1 MKVKT
6 MALPKLNNTPYYDV
20 VIPSTGEKTKF
31 RPYLVKEE
39 KVLLVASESADM
51 QTMSEAMLDIVCS
64 CVESADRN
72 KLTSF
77 DLDYLFIQL
86 RTKAVG
92 ETSDIILACNDAE
105 CLEENEIK
113 VDLGAAKIDV
123 PEDKKNMI
131 KLDDDMTLELKY
143 PTYYSIMSDKI
154 MKHAETNT
162 EIMYQTVM
170 LCLNK
175 LHLKDEIMNFA
186 DEPVEDAVEFIGSLS
201 PDQFL
206 KLSEF
211 ANNIPIVKQEVKFEC
226 TKCGH
231 KNEQALNGTSS
242 FFL

>member
-1 MKVKT
+1 

-20 VIPSTGEKTKF
+20 TIPSTGEKTKY

-51 QTMSEAMLDIVCS
+51 QTISEAMLDIVCT
-64 CVESADRN
+64 CVEAADRN

-92 ETSDIILACNDAE
+92 ESSDILLSCNNAE
-105 CLEENEIK
+105 CLEENEVK
-113 VDLGAAKIDV
+113 VDLTKAQINV
-123 PEDKKNMI
+123 PEDIKNMI
-131 KLDDDMTLELKY
+131 KLSDEMTLELKY
-143 PTYYSIMSDKI
+143 PTYYSILSDNI
-154 MKHAETNT
+154 MQHAETNT
-162 EIMYQTVM
+162 ELMYQTVM

-206 KLSEF
+206 KLNEF
-211 ANNIPIVKQEVKFEC
+211 ANNIPILKQEVKF
-226 TKCGH
+226 KCKACSH
-231 KNEQALNGTSS
+231 ENVQPLNGTSS

>member
-1 MKVKT
+1 
-6 MALPKLNNTPYYDV
+6 MALPKLNQTPSYEV
-20 VIPSTGEKTKF
+20 IIPSTGEKTKY

-39 KVLLVASESADM
+39 KVLLIASESTDT
-51 QTMSEAMLDIVCS
+51 QTISEAMLDIVS
-64 CVESADRN
+64 ACVEAADKN
-72 KLTSF
+72 KLTTF

-92 ETSDIILACNDAE
+92 ESSDILMSCSNQE

-113 VDLGAAKIDV
+113 VKLSDIKVDI

-131 KLDDDMTLELKY
+131 KLDDEITIELKY
-143 PTYYSIMSDKI
+143 PTYHDVISDKVLQN
-154 MKHAETNT
+154 AETNI
-162 EIMYQTVM
+162 ESVYQTVM

-186 DEPVEDAVEFIGSLS
+186 DEPVEDVIDFMGSLS

-211 ANNIPIVKQEVKFEC
+211 ANNIPIVKHEIKFKC
-226 TKCGH
+226 TKCNH
-231 KNEQALNGTSS
+231 ETNDVLNGTTS